1 MLSKVQYIRRLC
13 TCVLGLLLLSLVA
26 PAQAPYRPVP
36 GQVPAPAPVS
46 TVLASGVEYRHL
58 QTQSPAGEPWSIHVL
73 EVSRREKSVELRAVP
88 GRDEN
93 GAMQRELPT
102 AMANRAAATDE
113 NVLAVVNGDYD
124 LPAPHLGVSDG
135 LSITS
140 QQLWTTG
147 QRSRPTM
154 AVLRSRQP
162 VIAVAETRIELSLGN
177 HHWPLGAVNKPF
189 GTAWGPGPRLYT
201 REFGAA
207 VRSESHFTAIVIGRL
222 SPALPLRADGE
233 VRGIVL
239 ENVTDATEVFI
250 PPDALVIAVRPPA
263 ACIDS
268 FTVLPLET
276 LKPGDKV
283 RVRIR
288 TRIAGKKGVH
298 HAIGGFPILVENG
311 RRSIVGTPGENL
323 KRRHPRTAICTNDR
337 KVIFVVVDG
346 RQPQL
351 SVGMTLEELA
361 DLMISLGCTTAMNT
375 DGGGSSVMAVA
386 APASAQIGAQQAA
399 PLRIVN
405 SPSDG
410 QERGR
415 GNAWV
420 ILLRR

>member
-26 PAQAPYRPVP
+26 PAQAPCRPVP
-36 GQVPAPAPVS
+36 GQAPAPAPVS

-88 GRDEN
+88 GRGED
-93 GAMQRELPT
+93 GSMQRELPT
-102 AMANRAAATDE
+102 AMASRLAASGE

-124 LPAPHLGVSDG
+124 LPAPHLGISDG

-140 QQLWTTG
+140 GQVWTTG
-147 QRSRPTM
+147 KPTWPNFALLKNGEPVF
-154 AVLRSRQP
+154 AVP
-162 VIAVAETRIELSLGN
+162 EVAIELQSGKRKWSIPAL
-177 HHWPLGAVNKPF
+177 NKPF
-189 GTAWGPGPRLYT
+189 GSAWGSGPRVLT
-201 REFGAA
+201 RQFRDVFKSDQPFAA
-207 VRSESHFTAIVIGRL
+207 VFIEITSSPVSLRVDSTVHGVVRASVHAVKELDVLPGALFVVCRL
-222 SPALPLRADGE
+222 GDPPPFDG
-233 VRGIVL
+233 
-239 ENVTDATEVFI
+239 
-250 PPDALVIAVRPPA
+250 PDAP
-263 ACIDS
+263 C
-268 FTVLPLET
+268 T
-276 LKPGDKV
+276 LGADEKV
-283 RVRIR
+283 KLRVRIR
-288 TRIAGKKGVH
+288 MAGKKGVR

-311 RRSIVGTPGENL
+311 RSSIVGTPGENL

-361 DLMISLGCTTAMNT
+361 DLMVSLGCTTAMNT